1 MTTDKVYSV
10 DTETWYD
17 SFEQAL
23 DVLRDTL
30 GDGESLI
37 GTPYREGE
45 KQHRPASYY
54 FRFAQVLED
63 MCECAMDDVGEA
75 AEGFGEFR
83 SLIDQAECQQR
94 IKDALDDLLPVN
106 FWAVRNP
113 KRCEITPDD
122 VECICPAC
130 NGSGEGRYE
139 GTRCSSCN
147 GSGTGEL

>member
-37 GTPYREGE
+37 GTPYWEGE
-45 KQHRPASYY
+45 KLHRPASYY
-54 FRFAQVLED
+54 FNFPQVLED
-63 MCECAMDDVGEA
+63 MCEKAMDEAGEA

-83 SLIDQAECQQR
+83 SLTDQAVCHQR
-94 IKDALDDLLPVN
+94 IKVALDDLLPVN
-106 FWAVRNP
+106 FWLVRNV
-113 KRCEITPDD
+113 KRCEIMAGD
-122 VECICPAC
+122 VECICPTC